1 MAHGKLA
8 TDIMYHAVIDDENEI
23 NVLPRLY
30 DWPTSEG

>member
-8 TDIMYHAVIDDENEI
+8 TDIMYHAVINDEKEI

-30 DWPTSEG
+30 DLPTSEG